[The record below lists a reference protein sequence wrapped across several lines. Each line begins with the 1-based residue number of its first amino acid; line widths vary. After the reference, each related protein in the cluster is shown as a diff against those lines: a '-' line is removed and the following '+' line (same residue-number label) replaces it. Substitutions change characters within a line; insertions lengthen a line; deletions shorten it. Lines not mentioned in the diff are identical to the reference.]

1 MTILQA
7 LDGYYDRLHAGGRA
21 ELPGWSREKFGWCIV
36 IDAEGEPVDV
46 LDLRDASGK
55 KPVVK
60 AYPVPA
66 GVKRTVGIA
75 PNLLWDKTAYVLG
88 RTAGEG
94 KRTAQE
100 HAAFVKS
107 HLGLLADATD
117 EGLLALRRFLER
129 WKPERF
135 DTAPFRPEMLDGNVM
150 FRLDGDRD
158 YLHMRPAAVALVADA
173 APGSDAADDIL
184 CLVTGRRAPLAR
196 LHPTIKGVEGS
207 QSSGA
212 SLVSFN
218 LDAFTSYNKGQGA
231 NAPTS
236 EAAAFRYGG
245 ALNEL
250 LARGGPN
257 RVARPIGDATMLF
270 WADASDVD
278 PDAAD
283 AADAWMQAA
292 FDPDTLEDA
301 AAMLLKDQFTAI
313 GQGRP
318 LAQVIAPNV
327 EEGLRYYIL
336 GLAPNAARLS
346 VRFWEETNVGTLA
359 RRIADHYADT
369 RIEPAP
375 FGWVKP
381 PSVNRLLAQTT
392 ALQSKFANIPPLL
405 AGEVMRAVITGAPY
419 PRTLL
424 AATLMRLRAGD
435 NPGLGWHAAILRA
448 VLVRAQRLRART
460 LSETGGTP
468 MALDRE
474 HLNPGYLLGR
484 LFAMYELAQ
493 VAALGRGVKATMR
506 DKYFGSASA
515 TPAGIF
521 PLIISN
527 GQNHLGKARKAAPGW
542 AFLIEREIGAIMELI
557 VPATPHTLPRSL
569 RLEDQAEFAIGYYHQ
584 RSAKLS
590 SDKGETISLAD
601 NETQT
606 ATNEGDDSDD

>member
-7 LDGYYDRLHAGGRA
+7 LDGYYDRMAAQGEA

-36 IDAEGEPVDV
+36 IDPEGEPVDV

-55 KPVVK
+55 KPVVQT
-60 AYPVPA
+60 YPVPA

-100 HAAFVKS
+100 HACFVEI
-107 HLGLLADATD
+107 HRERLASATD
-117 EGLLALRRFLER
+117 EGLVALRCFLEH
-129 WKPERF
+129 WTPERF
-135 DTAPFRPEMLDGNVM
+135 DAPPFRPEMLDGNIM
-150 FRLDGDRD
+150 FRLFGDRS
-158 YLHMRPAAVALVADA
+158 YLHERSAARALVEAA
-173 APGSDAADDIL
+173 APTSDSADDMH
-184 CLVTGRRAPLAR
+184 CLVTGRRGPLAR

-218 LDAFTSYNKGQGA
+218 LDAFTSYGKEQGA

-236 EAAAFRYGG
+236 RAAAFRYGS
-245 ALNEL
+245 ALNHL
-250 LARGGPN
+250 LTRNGPN
-257 RVARPIGDATMLF
+257 RIARPIGDATMLF

-278 PDAAD
+278 PAVAA
-283 AADAWMQAA
+283 AADAWIQVA
-292 FDPDTLEDA
+292 FDADRLENA
-301 AAMLLKDQFTAI
+301 AVTVLKDQLTAI
-313 GQGRP
+313 AKGRP
-318 LAQVIAPNV
+318 LREVIGPNIDD
-327 EEGLRYYIL
+327 GLRFYIL

-346 VRFWEETNVGTLA
+346 VRFWEQTSFGALA
-359 RRIADHYADT
+359 HRIAQHYEDC
-369 RIEPAP
+369 RIEPP
-375 FGWVKP
+375 PLGWVKP

-392 ALQSKFANIPPLL
+392 ALQGKFDNIPNQL
-405 AGEVMRAVITGAPY
+405 AGEVMRSVLTGAPY
-419 PRTLL
+419 PRSLI
-424 AATLMRLRAGD
+424 AAALIRLRAGD
-435 NPGLGWHAAILRA
+435 NPGLGWHAAVLRA
-448 VLVRAQRLRART
+448 ALVRARRSESK
-460 LSETGGTP
+460 LSEKGETP

-474 HLNPGYLLGR
+474 HLNAGYLLGR
-484 LFAMYELAQ
+484 LFAVYELAQ

-521 PLIISN
+521 PLVISN
-527 GQNHLGKARKAAPGW
+527 GQNHLAKARKVSPGW
-542 AFLIEREIGAIMELI
+542 AFLIERELGAIMDLI
-557 VPATPHTLPRSL
+557 TPAMPHTLPRSL

-590 SDKGETISLAD
+590 GDKGETLSLA
-601 NETQT
+601 ETDSIT
-606 ATNEGDDSDD
+606 DEGDDTDD